1 MSGTWTKQSLSAAY
15 GLWDKRQRVVLLVAV
30 AFDGVFGLL
39 VMLTPFSSLARALLD
54 RLGLLPMPRVLWFE
68 LCGIFLLIMALIYWM
83 SARDVNR
90 YRGNV
95 VVAIVGKIASV
106 PFYLTWVFYLNGPAS
121 LTYIAV
127 ADAIMCALHI
137 WAIGPHR
144 GARVRAAFRTASV
157 IEQ

>member
-1 MSGTWTKQSLSAAY
+1 MTGTWTNQSLSAAY
-15 GLWDKRQRVVLLVAV
+15 GLWDKRQRGVLLIGM

-39 VMLTPFSSLARALLD
+39 VMLTPFSSLARSLLD
-54 RLGLLPMPRVLWFE
+54 WFGLLPMPRVVWFE
-68 LCGIFLLIMALIYWM
+68 LCGIFLLIMAFIYWM

-95 VVAIVGKIASV
+95 VVAIIGKIASV
-106 PFYLTWVFYLNGPAS
+106 PFYLTWVFYLNGPTN
-121 LTYIAV
+121 LKYIAV
-127 ADAIMCALHI
+127 ADAVMCALHI

-144 GARVRAAFRTASV
+144 GARVRAALRTATV